1 MKFEGKLEGTPSNS
15 ASNLSDVK
23 KFEGKREGI
32 PSKFPAN
39 TTNTTNK
46 TYTTYMSRVFSEES
60 FLCKNCFCDTLNLRK
75 VSINEIRQRQIG
87 SSFKA
92 LFGN

>member
-32 PSKFPAN
+32 PSKLPAN
-39 TTNTTNK
+39 TTNK
-46 TYTTYMSRVFSEES
+46 TYMSRVFSEES